1 MADEIETHLLVLYHL
16 TKFVGKP
23 APRNKE
29 IFDAVG
35 SNIGSAHKVF
45 SKLRDRHFLK
55 IEYNGG
61 ARRFV
66 FGDGSMT
73 DWRANNVGDKDN
85 KAPPKPRIS
94 LSDKNSKTA
103 LENFYKTQKKAV
115 DVRIEGRGI
124 LRVYNLD
131 GTPLRVGVPA

>member
-1 MADEIETHLLVLYHL
+1 MTDETETHLLVLRHL
-16 TKFVGKP
+16 LTFVGKP

-55 IEYNGG
+55 IEYDGG
-61 ARRFV
+61 SRRFV

-73 DWRANNVGDKDN
+73 DWRANNSGDTEN
-85 KAPPKPRIS
+85 KAPRTPRVS
-94 LSDKNSKTA
+94 LSDENSKTA
-103 LENFYKTQKKAV
+103 LENFYAAQKKAV

-131 GTPLRVGVPA
+131 GTPLKVGVPA